1 MSELSIVVSKLRPLL
16 EEYSLKLKDVEDGIK
31 QHGIISLDICAKCSQ
46 RNIVNILKINESS
59 RKYLDSFLAWIREN
73 EVRELNSSGEVLA
86 FRSTKKEVE
95 GVEGNIP
102 LLEMSQA
109 LKPSTEKVCYDYK
122 ISVDRL
128 KSKGF
133 APLLK
138 HAFFFP

>member
-102 LLEMSQA
+102 SL
-109 LKPSTEKVCYDYK
+109 
-122 ISVDRL
+122 R
-128 KSKGF
+128 
-133 APLLK
+133 
-138 HAFFFP
+138 